1 MLVFS
6 GIELASAGLRGV
18 YAVAAD
24 APVAEAKIMIFI
36 PGGPEISKE
45 HVSSTAWGKNSP
57 YTAPKKMKKMG
68 RRRVRRPWC
77 AWPRRASWWA
87 WGLAWRSYCALAG
100 LTVAAV
106 QKARDVAESRLGTGD
121 FKGRGWQRA
130 SAGAGGIA
138 DAGVGS
144 AEALSDEAGPRED
157 ATIVSILRSQEPI
170 GRRRQ

>member
-1 MLVFS
+1 VALLGGASFVRLLDLFPTPILGAMLVFS

-24 APVAEAKIMIFI
+24 APVAEAKAAR
-36 PGGPEISKE
+36 EASL
-45 HVSSTAWGKNSP
+45 VCLATAGFVVG
-57 YTAPKKMKKMG
+57 MG
-68 RRRVRRPWC
+68 TGV
-77 AWPRRASWWA
+77 
-87 WGLAWRSYCALAG
+87 GALAG